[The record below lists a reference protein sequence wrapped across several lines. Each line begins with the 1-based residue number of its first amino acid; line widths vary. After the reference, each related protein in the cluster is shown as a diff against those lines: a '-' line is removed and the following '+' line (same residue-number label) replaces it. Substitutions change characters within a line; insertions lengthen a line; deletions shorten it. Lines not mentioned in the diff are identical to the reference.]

1 MARYGG
7 AVMHR
12 RGVVLL
18 LGFLVAVV
26 VVGGS
31 GVRAP
36 WSPAH
41 DPVAAVVSPYPGP
54 ARVAAAPG
62 RLRVE

>member
-1 MARYGG
+1 
-7 AVMHR
+7 MHR
-12 RGVVLL
+12 RGVVFL
-18 LGFLVAVV
+18 LGFLVAIV

-41 DPVAAVVSPYPGP
+41 DLVAAPVNPYQGP

>member
-1 MARYGG
+1 
-7 AVMHR
+7 MHR

-18 LGFLVAVV
+18 LGFVLTVV

-36 WSPAH
+36 WTPAGEH
-41 DPVAAVVSPYPGP
+41 ITTPSGP
-54 ARVAAAPG
+54 RVAAPGVAAPRVAYTMT